1 MNVRTKPS
9 PRAYHSTLRDAQAAQ
24 TRERLFL
31 AAKEFLETEDLDKL
45 TLRKLAELADVS
57 APTVY
62 AHFPTMD
69 ELCQAFFV
77 WLKPHLGTD
86 LGLPSLADFVAVPQD
101 LFPRFARQGRLL
113 RNLMNMP
120 AWDKLR
126 ADDWQAKQDGWAAP
140 IKAALPDLTA
150 AQAGRAAIALS
161 AFSTPNM
168 WRWLVDITGCSQPE
182 AEQIASWAT
191 GALVSALQRDAS
203 GLASADTGTPRKTIS
218 RKKGTEK

>member
-1 MNVRTKPS
+1 MNVRTKPA
-9 PRAYHSTLRDAQAAQ
+9 PRAYHSSLRDAQAAQ

-31 AAKEFLETEDLDKL
+31 AAKQFLETEELEKL

-62 AHFPTMD
+62 AHFPTLD
-69 ELCQAFFV
+69 DLYRAFFV

-86 LGLPSLADFVAVPQD
+86 LGLPQFADFASVPGEM
-101 LFPRFARQGRLL
+101 FPRFARQARLL
-113 RNLMNMP
+113 RNLMSTA

-126 ADDWQAKQDGWAAP
+126 ADDWQAKQESWAAP
-140 IKAALPDLTA
+140 VKAALPGLSET
-150 AQAGRAAIALS
+150 QAGRAAIALA

-168 WRWLVDITGCSQPE
+168 WRWLIEITGCSQPE
-182 AEQIASWAT
+182 AEQIAAWAT